1 MLIGI
6 MGNLKLKDRMTYL
19 QWGPRNSMALGD
31 VVTNMTWDTVIG
43 STAIITPIGSL
54 ETREEH

>member
-19 QWGPRNSMALGD
+19 QWGARNSMALGD